1 MDELGM
7 KTMVQRVIG
16 ALKLDAAT
24 YEEIEHDPAANRQ
37 AVILVAIVAVLG
49 GLANGAMHADAFGTN
64 LIGNI
69 LGTFAGWLVWSVV
82 TWLIGTKV
90 FNGEATLPEM
100 MRVIGFAYAPS
111 LLAVIPCVG
120 LLTFFWLMATGF
132 VAVRAGLDLDNTKTF
147 VTIILG
153 IGAVIAV
160 MLAIFIPL
168 GIGAALMSGAG
179 GAMQGVPT
187 AP

>member
-7 KTMVQRVIG
+7 KTMMQRVIG
-16 ALKLDAAT
+16 ALKLDAPT
-24 YEEIEHDPAANRQ
+24 YEEIEHDPAATQQ
-37 AVILVAIVAVLG
+37 AAILVAVVALLS
-49 GLANGAMHADAFGTN
+49 GLASGAMNSDTFSTN
-64 LIGNI
+64 LIGQVAS
-69 LGTFAGWLVWSVV
+69 TFAGWLVWSVV

-100 MRVIGFAYAPS
+100 LRVIGFAYAPS
-111 LLAVIPCVG
+111 LFAVIPCVG
-120 LLTFFWLMATGF
+120 VLTFFWLMATGF
-132 VAVRAGLDLDNTKTF
+132 VAVRAGLDLDNTKTA

-153 IGAVIAV
+153 IIAV
-160 MLAIFIPL
+160 VAVMMAILIPL
-168 GIGAALMSGAG
+168 GLGAALLSGAG